1 MSKVLCEREDLV
13 AIADAIRG
21 KTGET
26 AEMSLA
32 AMPGKING
40 INGGEIIYEGS
51 CTVTFPNNNLGAS
64 FYFITPNGNFGSKIY
79 PPSNSSF
86 TIQVLK
92 NTILMSD
99 VFCFG
104 ENTYIIEGQPCTLV
118 KSLNEDGYGIVV
130 HGDVVLRYA
139 DNAPA

>member
-21 KTGET
+21 KTSET

-51 CTVTFPNNNLGAS
+51 CTVTFPNGNAS
-64 FYFITPNGNFGSKIY
+64 AILYFIKPD
-79 PPSNSSF
+79 SSF
-86 TIQVLK
+86 TSMNIPSISSSWSIQVLK
-92 NTILMSD
+92 NTILMSNIRI
-99 VFCFG
+99 FG
-104 ENTYIIEGQPCTLV
+104 EDTYTVEGQPCTLI
-118 KSLNEDGYGIVV
+118 KPHGGESCGMVV
-130 HGDVVLRYA
+130 HSDIVLGYA
-139 DNAPA
+139 DNAPS